1 MTSLPGT
8 LESHWIQTTPA
19 TDYPRLSG
27 PLEVDVAVVGGGI
40 AGVCTA
46 WELARA
52 GRSVAILEADRVVAG
67 VTGYTT
73 AKLTALHTLIYAHLA
88 KKLGADEARVYAES
102 QQFALDHVEQVS
114 QDLDIDCE
122 LERVPAYTWAESPK
136 TLAKIEQEVDA
147 ARDAGLDAALVTET
161 GLPFPVA
168 GGIRVAN
175 QAQLHPRK
183 CLLGLLEDYLRHGGQ
198 VFERSRV
205 VGLAEGEPCTLTTE
219 DGARVRA
226 GDVVVASHYPVFDRA
241 LMFTR
246 LEPTRELVVAAAIPV
261 ADDPHGT
268 YITPEN
274 GTRSVRTA
282 PYDADRRLLI
292 VTGEHFSPGAG
303 DVEQRFERL
312 VGWTRDR
319 FPRAT
324 IVNRWAAQDNSTTD
338 KVPYIGPFHPMA
350 EHVYV
355 AAGFGGWGMSSGVL
369 SGLLL
374 AAYITGQDQPW
385 TKLYDP
391 RRLKPLTEAV
401 PMAKLQGKV
410 ARHFVGDRIGSHVDS
425 VDDIAPGEGAVTRPD
440 GERCAV
446 YKRPDGS
453 MQVVSATCTHL
464 GCLVHFNDAETAWEC
479 PCHGSR
485 FGTDGTVLHGPATRP
500 LAPHQP

>member
-1 MTSLPGT
+1 MTPLPGS

-19 TDYPRLSG
+19 TDHPRLSG

-46 WELARA
+46 WELART

-88 KKLGADEARVYAES
+88 KRFGADAARVYAQS
-102 QQFALDHVEQVS
+102 QQFAIDHVEQVS
-114 QDLDIDCE
+114 RDLGVDCE
-122 LERVPAYTWAESPK
+122 LERVPAFTWAESPK
-136 TLAKIEQEVDA
+136 TLPKIEQEVDA
-147 ARDAGLDAALVTET
+147 AREAGLDASLVTET
-161 GLPFPVA
+161 GLPFPVEGA
-168 GGIRVAN
+168 IRVAN
-175 QAQLHPRK
+175 QAQFHPRK
-183 CLLGLLEDYLRHGGQ
+183 YLLGLLQDYLRAGGQ

-205 VGLAEGEPCTLTTE
+205 VALDEGEPCTLTTE
-219 DGARVRA
+219 NGAEVRA
-226 GDVVVASHYPVFDRA
+226 RDVVVASHYPVFDRA

-261 ADDPHGT
+261 EDDPHGT
-268 YITPEN
+268 YITPDS

-282 PYDADRRLLI
+282 PYDENRRLLI
-292 VTGEHFSPGAG
+292 VTGEHFAPGAG
-303 DVEQRFERL
+303 GVEQRFETL
-312 VGWTRDR
+312 VGWARDR
-319 FPRAT
+319 FPRAEV
-324 IVNRWAAQDNSTTD
+324 VNRWAAQDNSTTD
-338 KVPYIGPFHPMA
+338 KVPYIGRFHPMA
-350 EHVYV
+350 KHVYV
-355 AAGFGGWGMSSGVL
+355 ATGFGGWGMSSGVL

-374 AAYITGQDQPW
+374 AAYVTGQHQPW
-385 TKLYDP
+385 ADLYDP

-410 ARHFVGDRIGSHVDS
+410 ARHFVGDRIGSHVDT
-425 VDDIAPGEGAVTRPD
+425 VDDIAPGEGAVTRLD

-453 MQVVSATCTHL
+453 MEVVSATCTHL

-485 FGTDGTVLHGPATRP
+485 FATDGTVLHGPATRP
-500 LAPHQP
+500 LQPHQP